1 MLVCGVRLVDSG
13 RRKILE
19 GFGMVGSRTRF
30 YPFIKKM
37 PFLFLCYRH
46 QFYDETLAVFGT
58 SRDRR
63 LPDATGSSLVPAVM
77 QMMVRAADEREFVD
91 FLVAAAAESFRR
103 SVKATLKDVEPGD
116 IDSFVSHVLGASAA
130 IGSCLACESSDRA
143 IWRGACC

>member
-1 MLVCGVRLVDSG
+1 MCVWLIPEEGKSSKAFARLVVALDF
-13 RRKILE
+13 ILL
-19 GFGMVGSRTRF
+19 
-30 YPFIKKM
+30 KKKYL